1 MAPGMI
7 AHIVLFCVLAVGCR
21 EQGITV
27 PLPGDSADSKT
38 VYAVGHGWHVGVVVK
53 RADIAD
59 PLWPEHR
66 DFPEAVSLEV
76 GWGDADFYRAP
87 EATVSLMLRAAFAS
101 QGSVLSVIA
110 LPVSPLEYYRRSEV
124 IALTLSAEGLQALTQ
139 YIQASYSRDAQ
150 GQVMRLGPGPYGH
163 SAFYRAAGQYS
174 LNNTCN
180 TWAANALQVAG
191 LDVTA
196 TAQAGPLMR
205 QLRQVGQVLR
215 R

>member
-1 MAPGMI
+1 MAPGI
-7 AHIVLFCVLAVGCR
+7 LTAIVLLAMLAVGCR
-21 EQGITV
+21 APARTAPVV
-27 PLPGDSADSKT
+27 PDLVDAKT
-38 VYAVGHGWHVGVVVK
+38 VYAVGHGWHVGLVVQ
-53 RADIAD
+53 RADLAA
-59 PLWPEHR
+59 PLWPEHN
-66 DFPEAVSLEV
+66 DFPEAVYLEV

-87 EATVSLMLRAAFAS
+87 EATVGLMLRAAFAS

-124 IALTLSAEGLQALTQ
+124 IALALSAEGVKALTQ
-139 YIQASYSRDAQ
+139 YIQGSYSRDAQ

-163 SAFYRAAGQYS
+163 SAFYQADGQYS

-191 LDVTA
+191 LDVTP
-196 TAQAGPLMR
+196 TAQAGPLLR
-205 QLRQVGQVLR
+205 QLRRVGQVLR